1 MEGPK
6 GTVREGGKQRDLRR
20 MFKMLRKV
28 WLNIRVKKMNM
39 HKGVTIKV
47 LLDSS
52 ITGIFIDRKMTA
64 KYGFRLQ
71 KLERLVVV
79 KSIDGTN
86 NSVGVITHQVK
97 ANIYYKNHI
106 ERMWMDVYDLEKT
119 DVILGILWLQ
129 VYNPEINQEIGEVEI
144 TRCLPLCK
152 KNTKLKEEK
161 RAKKGKRVA
170 TLEEEKIVRQT
181 VDNKKNWEREEKVE
195 VDHRKIKEIVL
206 QKFLKW
212 KKVFEKVK
220 SKRMPTRKIWDHTID
235 LKEMFKL
242 QKERIYSLSKNKREE
257 IQNFVNDQLR
267 KRYIR
272 LSKFP
277 QTLLVFFISK
287 KDRSKRIVMDYCNLN
302 KQTVK
307 NNYLLLLIID
317 LIDNIESKRVF
328 TKMNLQWGFNNV
340 RIKKGNKW
348 KGAFTIHVGLFEPIV
363 MFFGITNSPATFQ
376 TIINKILKDLVNKG
390 KITVCIDDVLIGTRT
405 EKGYNKIVEEVLRRL
420 EKNDLYVKPEK
431 CI

>member
-1 MEGPK
+1 
-6 GTVREGGKQRDLRR
+6 
-20 MFKMLRKV
+20 
-28 WLNIRVKKMNM
+28 
-39 HKGVTIKV
+39 
-47 LLDSS
+47 
-52 ITGIFIDRKMTA
+52 
-64 KYGFRLQ
+64 
-71 KLERLVVV
+71 
-79 KSIDGTN
+79 
-86 NSVGVITHQVK
+86 
-97 ANIYYKNHI
+97 
-106 ERMWMDVYDLEKT
+106 
-119 DVILGILWLQ
+119 
-129 VYNPEINQEIGEVEI
+129 
-144 TRCLPLCK
+144 
-152 KNTKLKEEK
+152 
-161 RAKKGKRVA
+161 
-170 TLEEEKIVRQT
+170 
-181 VDNKKNWEREEKVE
+181 
-195 VDHRKIKEIVL
+195 VL